1 MQDLL
6 LKRVTVAVWRFSTA
20 ALAAAFLAACAATG
34 QLPPNGGT
42 GPEHDKP
49 ASEAAE
55 TEAASHARV
64 AESLLE
70 LGNYEAALDEL
81 FQAAEL
87 SDDTQYVFLAARL
100 AGLVED
106 WPASIRV
113 AQRWLEI
120 DPQADAAHQLDIIAR
135 VNLGQHDNATQALE
149 RWLDGH
155 QPGAEDPEWWRL
167 GAAVLSKSQNQA
179 AAVSVFDLLAAR
191 RGGQAPAGEVLRT
204 RSELLMSQHEI
215 ARALEDAIQAAEDS
229 GHHQKQVW
237 AGDLLAE
244 SGQPERALEFYSK
257 AFEQLDENDTG
268 LGLKTASVLAGLDRY
283 DEALQL
289 LRSLPPN
296 SLTLYETGRY
306 LTQMKERD
314 GAIGVWREMN
324 ELPARQ
330 RDKNHLFLQAVLADL
345 NGLDEEAL
353 RGYEQV
359 DDPGTR
365 PQARL
370 RQARLL
376 GRLDRLEEGRT
387 VLQALR
393 EENPDNEPL
402 LIDAWLVEAAMLKEG
417 GHGQKAVDL
426 LSRPLAQNHDS
437 VELLM
442 ARSTLAM
449 DIGNVDL
456 AEQDLR
462 RIIQMDSTSAV
473 ALNNLG
479 YILADMTDR
488 HQEAYRLIKRAYE
501 LEPNEAYILDSMG
514 WALHKLGRNDEAAG
528 FLQRVFD
535 EARDDDGFNFAEAGA
550 HYIAVLDELGRHAE
564 ADRLT
569 EKMLAEYPRDAYL
582 LGILEELGRLPE

>member
-6 LKRVTVAVWRFSTA
+6 INRVSVVVRQFSASVLT
-20 ALAAAFLAACAATG
+20 AAFLAACAATG
-34 QLPPNGGT
+34 QPSPEGGAESKH
-42 GPEHDKP
+42 GEP
-49 ASEAAE
+49 ASETAE
-55 TEAASHARV
+55 AEAASHARV

-81 FQAAEL
+81 FQAADL

-106 WPASIRV
+106 WPASIRA

-120 DPQADAAHQLDIIAR
+120 EPQADAARQLDIIAR
-135 VNLGQHDNATQALE
+135 VNLEQHDIAGQTLE
-149 RWLDGH
+149 SWLDDH
-155 QPGAEDPEWWRL
+155 HSGAEDPEWWRL
-167 GAAVLSKSQNQA
+167 GAAVLSKSQNQT
-179 AAVSVFDLLAAR
+179 AAVSVFDLLVDR
-191 RGGQAPAGEVLRT
+191 RGRPAPAGEGG
-204 RSELLMSQHEI
+204 H
-215 ARALEDAIQAAEDS
+215 AEQQ
-229 GHHQKQVW
+229 GW

-244 SGQPERALEFYSK
+244 NGQPERALEFYSK
-257 AFEQLDENDTG
+257 AFRQLGENDTG
-268 LGLKTASVLAGLDRY
+268 LGLKTASVLTELDRY

-289 LRSLPPN
+289 LRSLPAN

-306 LTQMKERD
+306 LIQMEERD
-314 GAIGVWREMN
+314 RAIDVWREMN

-330 RDKNHLFLQAVLADL
+330 RNKNHRFLQAVLADL
-345 NGLDEEAL
+345 SGLDEKAL

-359 DDPGTR
+359 DEPGTL

-376 GRLDRLEEGRT
+376 GRLGRLEEGRD
-387 VLQALR
+387 VLVHLR
-393 EENPDNEPL
+393 EENPDNEL
-402 LIDAWLVEAAMLKEG
+402 LATDAWLVEAAMLKEDG
-417 GHGQKAVDL
+417 RGQEAVDL

-437 VELLM
+437 VDLLM
-442 ARSTLAM
+442 TRSTLAM

-462 RIIQMDSTSAV
+462 RIIQMDSDNAM

-501 LEPNEAYILDSMG
+501 LEPGEAYILDSMG
-514 WALHKLGRNDEAAG
+514 WALHKLGRNAEAAD

-535 EARDDDGFNFAEAGA
+535 EAGDDDGFNFAEAGA
-550 HYIAVLDELGRHAE
+550 HYIVVLDELGRQAE

-569 EKMLAEYPRDAYL
+569 DKMLAEYPRDAYL
-582 LGILEELGRLPE
+582 LDILEGLGRLPK

>member
-1 MQDLL
+1 
-6 LKRVTVAVWRFSTA
+6 
-20 ALAAAFLAACAATG
+20 
-34 QLPPNGGT
+34 
-42 GPEHDKP
+42 
-49 ASEAAE
+49 
-55 TEAASHARV
+55 
-64 AESLLE
+64 
-70 LGNYEAALDEL
+70 
-81 FQAAEL
+81 
-87 SDDTQYVFLAARL
+87 
-100 AGLVED
+100 
-106 WPASIRV
+106 
-113 AQRWLEI
+113 
-120 DPQADAAHQLDIIAR
+120 
-135 VNLGQHDNATQALE
+135 
-149 RWLDGH
+149 
-155 QPGAEDPEWWRL
+155 
-167 GAAVLSKSQNQA
+167 
-179 AAVSVFDLLAAR
+179 
-191 RGGQAPAGEVLRT
+191 
-204 RSELLMSQHEI
+204 
-215 ARALEDAIQAAEDS
+215 
-229 GHHQKQVW
+229 
-237 AGDLLAE
+237 
-244 SGQPERALEFYSK
+244 
-257 AFEQLDENDTG
+257 
-268 LGLKTASVLAGLDRY
+268 
-283 DEALQL
+283 
-289 LRSLPPN
+289 
-296 SLTLYETGRY
+296 
-306 LTQMKERD
+306 
-314 GAIGVWREMN
+314 MN

-353 RGYEQV
+353 RGYELV

-488 HQEAYRLIKRAYE
+488 HQEARSEEHTSELQSRGHLVCRLL
-501 LEPNEAYILDSMG
+501 LENE
-514 WALHKLGRNDEAAG
+514 
-528 FLQRVFD
+528 
-535 EARDDDGFNFAEAGA
+535 
-550 HYIAVLDELGRHAE
+550 
-564 ADRLT
+564 
-569 EKMLAEYPRDAYL
+569 
-582 LGILEELGRLPE
+582 

>member
-1 MQDLL
+1 MIN
-6 LKRVTVAVWRFSTA
+6 RVSVVVRQFSA
-20 ALAAAFLAACAATG
+20 SVLAAAFLAACAATG
-34 QLPPNGGT
+34 QPSPEGGAESKH
-42 GPEHDKP
+42 GEP
-49 ASEAAE
+49 ASETAE
-55 TEAASHARV
+55 AEAASHARV

-81 FQAAEL
+81 FQAADL

-106 WPASIRV
+106 WPASIRA

-120 DPQADAAHQLDIIAR
+120 EPQADAARQLDIIAR
-135 VNLGQHDNATQALE
+135 VNLEQHDIAGQTLE
-149 RWLDGH
+149 SWLDDH
-155 QPGAEDPEWWRL
+155 HSGAEDPEWWRL
-167 GAAVLSKSQNQA
+167 GAAVLSKSQNQT
-179 AAVSVFDLLAAR
+179 AAVSVFDLLVDR
-191 RGGQAPAGEVLRT
+191 RGRQAPAGEVLRT
-204 RSELLMSQHEI
+204 RSELLLSQHETG
-215 ARALEDAIQAAEDS
+215 RALEDAIQAADEG
-229 GHHQKQVW
+229 GHPEQQVW

-244 SGQPERALEFYSK
+244 NGQPERALEFYSK
-257 AFEQLDENDTG
+257 AFRQLGENDTG
-268 LGLKTASVLAGLDRY
+268 LGLKTASVLTELDRY

-289 LRSLPPN
+289 LRSLPAN

-306 LTQMKERD
+306 LIQMEERD
-314 GAIGVWREMN
+314 RAIDVWREMN

-330 RDKNHLFLQAVLADL
+330 RNKNHRFLQAVLADL
-345 NGLDEEAL
+345 SGLDEKAL

-359 DDPGTR
+359 DEPGTL

-376 GRLDRLEEGRT
+376 GRLGRLEEGRD
-387 VLQALR
+387 VLVHLR
-393 EENPDNEPL
+393 EENPDNEL
-402 LIDAWLVEAAMLKEG
+402 LATDAWLVEAAMLKEDG
-417 GHGQKAVDL
+417 RGQEAVDL

-437 VELLM
+437 VDLLM
-442 ARSTLAM
+442 TRSTLAM

-462 RIIQMDSTSAV
+462 RIIQMDSDNAM

-501 LEPNEAYILDSMG
+501 LEPGEAYILDSMG
-514 WALHKLGRNDEAAG
+514 WALHKLGRNAEAAD

-535 EARDDDGFNFAEAGA
+535 EAGDDDGFNFAEAGA
-550 HYIAVLDELGRHAE
+550 HYIVVLDELGRQAE

-569 EKMLAEYPRDAYL
+569 DKMLAEYPRDAYL
-582 LGILEELGRLPE
+582 LDILEGLGRLPK